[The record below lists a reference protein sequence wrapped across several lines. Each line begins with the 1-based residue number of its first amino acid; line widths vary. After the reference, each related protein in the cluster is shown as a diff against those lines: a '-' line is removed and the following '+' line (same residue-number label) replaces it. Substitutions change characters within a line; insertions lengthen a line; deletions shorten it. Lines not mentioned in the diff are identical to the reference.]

1 MEAIQRPGIAIEMK
15 SANKESPMLTPEY
28 FNNFGT
34 GFLPGY
40 LGIET
45 LEVGT
50 GRLRTRLAIAEH
62 HLAPH
67 RFLHAGTIVSL
78 ADTTAGYG
86 CFANLPAGATGFT
99 TLELK
104 SNHFGT
110 ARYGSVECL
119 ATAVHRGETTQVWD
133 ATVTEGEAGKLISMF
148 RCTQLILYPR
158 KCVPES

>member
-1 MEAIQRPGIAIEMK
+1 MEAIQLPGIVIEMK
-15 SANKESPMLTPEY
+15 LSIEESPMLTPEY
-28 FNNFGT
+28 FNSFGE

-40 LGIET
+40 LGIKT

-50 GRLRTRLAIAEH
+50 GRLRTCLDIAEH

-86 CFANLPAGATGFT
+86 CFANLPKGATGFT

-119 ATAVHRGETTQVWD
+119 ATAVHLGETTQVWD
-133 ATVTEGEAGKLISMF
+133 ATVTESEAGKLISMF
-148 RCTQLILYPR
+148 RCTQLIFYPR
-158 KCVPES
+158 KRLPES